1 MNVRRII
8 ATTVFTAALAFA
20 QATGTEVP
28 TVAIV
33 NGDTITVQDLDN
45 AAEMEVAPLRERIV
59 AIRRTTLN
67 RLIDNHLIKQA
78 ARQRDV
84 SEAEY
89 LKEQVEK
96 VSITDQNVDDAYL
109 KSAARFPGQLPP
121 EVKYRI
127 RRTLEDNNRA
137 DALRAILKRL
147 RKEARVQN
155 LLAEGT
161 AIQLT
166 VPSNLSGPALG
177 RVDAQVNIVE
187 FVDFEC
193 PYCRTLAPAMKSVLE
208 RSKEQVRVIFKHFP
222 LESHSNAYGAAK
234 AGVCADQQGRFW
246 EYYEGAFSGKHPLTE
261 AGLNSIAAVI
271 GLDPAQFKSC
281 LASATTDQAIQR
293 DVDLGRT
300 VGVKG
305 TPTLFVNGRRLD
317 SSASLDVTVAEL
329 LSNAATVKH

>member
-1 MNVRRII
+1 MNDMNVRKAI
-8 ATTVFTAALAFA
+8 ATTVFTAVLAFA
-20 QATGTEVP
+20 QATGTEDAA
-28 TVAIV
+28 VATV
-33 NGDTITVQDLDN
+33 NGEAITIQDLDS
-45 AAEMEVAPLRERIV
+45 AAELEVAPLRERIV

-78 ARQRDV
+78 ARQRNV
-84 SEAEY
+84 SDTEY

-96 VSITDQNVDDAYL
+96 VSITDQNVDDAYR
-109 KSAARFPGQLPP
+109 KSAGRFPGQLPP

-137 DALRAILKRL
+137 DALRAILQRL
-147 RKEARVQN
+147 RREARVQN
-155 LLAEGT
+155 LLVEGT

-166 VPSNLSGPALG
+166 VASNLSGPALG

-222 LESHSNAYGAAK
+222 LESHSKAYGAAK

-246 EYYEGAFSGKHPLTE
+246 EYYEGVFSGKHP
-261 AGLNSIAAVI
+261 AY
-271 GLDPAQFKSC
+271 
-281 LASATTDQAIQR
+281 
-293 DVDLGRT
+293 
-300 VGVKG
+300 
-305 TPTLFVNGRRLD
+305 
-317 SSASLDVTVAEL
+317 
-329 LSNAATVKH
+329 